1 MHNHNEHGHSH
12 AHDAQGHG
20 HSHSYEDLQ
29 SPSHGHS
36 HEKPLL
42 LSNIPEDVKKVDKAK
57 IDPYKDSKDGE
68 VCVIGEKGVNYEGV
82 GAIVIFYLIVLVVGV
97 VAGWMNRHKEQNQEQ
112 VMLAGRDIGLFVGV
126 LTMGATWV
134 GGGFINGTA
143 EVVYTQGLVWCIAPF
158 GYAISLFIGGAV
170 FAGPMRDEQY
180 VTMIDHFMQKFGK
193 WGALQALPAAVSEL
207 FWSASILGALG
218 STLQVIL
225 HLDETLSVIVSAV
238 IALFYT
244 LIGGLISVCYTDVIQ
259 IFLIALGLFLALP
272 FAVLN
277 PAVDSLKQSVTPWY
291 GTVESHQAGEWADYV
306 LLCIFGGIPWQCYY
320 QRVLSSKSPTR
331 ARLLSFG
338 GCAIALIMV
347 GPAIYFGAVA
357 KATDWSQTDFSCGA
371 PSGKIVVP
379 VVLQY
384 LTPKAVAFLGLGAVS
399 AAVMSSTDSSM
410 LSASTMLA
418 RNIYHKVFRPEASE
432 REVILALSVCIV
444 INSVIATVL
453 AITYKSIYSL
463 FVLCGDFVYV
473 MVFPQ
478 LLLVMFLSW
487 SNTYGSVLSFFLG
500 LIIRLLVGEKKLGL
514 AATFSFGELVNDV
527 TNETGPVP
535 FRTYVMLISLAS
547 HVLVSGVTHL
557 LFTKQ
562 WIGLRFDFLG
572 CYKKNPDV
580 GKIEMAR
587 TRMMDMPEGEDTF
600 IKNLQ
605 LGAMSM
611 N

>member
-1 MHNHNEHGHSH
+1 VFKKPGV
-12 AHDAQGHG
+12 QGG
-20 HSHSYEDLQ
+20 D
-29 SPSHGHS
+29 
-36 HEKPLL
+36 
-42 LSNIPEDVKKVDKAK
+42 NDT
-57 IDPYKDSKDGE
+57 
-68 VCVIGEKGVNYEGV
+68 CVIGHEGVNYEGV
-82 GAIVIFYLIVLVVGV
+82 GAIIVFYLIVLVTGI
-97 VAGWMNRHKEQNQEQ
+97 VAGWINRNKEHTQEQ

-143 EVVYTQGLVWCIAPF
+143 EVIYTKGLVWCIAPF
-158 GYAISLFIGGAV
+158 GYTISLFIGGLL
-170 FAGPMRDEQY
+170 FAGPMREAEY
-180 VTMIDHFMQKFGK
+180 LTMIDPFMQKYGR

-225 HLDETLSVIVSAV
+225 HLDETASVIISAA
-238 IALFYT
+238 IALLYT
-244 LIGGLISVCYTDVIQ
+244 LIGGLVSVCYTDVVQ

-277 PAVDSLKQSVTPWY
+277 TSVDSLQQSVTPWH
-291 GTVESHQAGEWADYV
+291 GSIAPQERGEWADYA

-320 QRVLSSKSPTR
+320 QRVLSSKSAAR
-331 ARLLSFG
+331 ARILSIG
-338 GCAIALIMV
+338 GGIICIIMV
-347 GPAIYFGAVA
+347 IPAIYFGAVA
-357 KATDWSQTDFSCGA
+357 KATNWDLTDFPCGE
-371 PSGKIVVP
+371 PKGKIVVP
-379 VVLQY
+379 AVLQY
-384 LTPKAVAFLGLGAVS
+384 LTPKAVAFFGLGAVS

-410 LSASTMLA
+410 LSASGMVA
-418 RNIYHKVFRPEASE
+418 RNIYHKVFRPQASE
-432 REVILALSVCIV
+432 REVLIALTICII
-444 INSVIATVL
+444 INSIIATVL

-514 AATFSFGELVNDV
+514 VATFSFGELVNDV

-547 HVLVSGVTHL
+547 HILVSGVTHL

-562 WIGLRFDFLG
+562 WVDLRFDFFG
-572 CYKKNPDV
+572 CYKKNADV
-580 GKIEMAR
+580 GRIEMAR
-587 TRMMDMPEGEDTF
+587 TRMMDKPEGEDTF

-611 N
+611 NEHKFH